1 MTTSKEMHK
10 ITRLILFVSAI
21 MLMLSC
27 GKSKPDSTPTLI
39 SVDKFTI
46 EAADPKSDSWWWSHL
61 KQ

>member
-1 MTTSKEMHK
+1 M
-10 ITRLILFVSAI
+10 LI
-21 MLMLSC
+21 LSC

-46 EAADPKSDSWWWSHL
+46 EAADPKSDSWWWSNL

>member
-1 MTTSKEMHK
+1 
-10 ITRLILFVSAI
+10 

-39 SVDKFTI
+39 SADKFTI
-46 EAADPKSDSWWWSHL
+46 EAADPKGDSWWWSNL